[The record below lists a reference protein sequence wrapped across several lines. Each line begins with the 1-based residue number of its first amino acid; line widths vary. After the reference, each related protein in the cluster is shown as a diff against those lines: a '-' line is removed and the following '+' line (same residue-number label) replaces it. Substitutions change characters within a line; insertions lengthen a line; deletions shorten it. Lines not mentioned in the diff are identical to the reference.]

1 VRIQGRRAA
10 LLSQMDC
17 RRLLGILAVVVGAWL
32 VSLPA
37 VLLAMVAATVFVA
50 ILPRFQFITLPLL
63 VGWLGI
69 VVAAIIGSLAWGNG
83 SLAGR
88 VGTGCSR
95 DSLSYRRP
103 QFLPYFGGTLL
114 GIVARLPN
122 KRLELTP
129 PVVVE
134 LLL

>member
-1 VRIQGRRAA
+1 
-10 LLSQMDC
+10 MDC

-50 ILPRFQFITLPLL
+50 ILPRFSVYNPS
-63 VGWLGI
+63 
-69 VVAAIIGSLAWGNG
+69 A
-83 SLAGR
+83 
-88 VGTGCSR
+88 SR
-95 DSLSYRRP
+95 R
-103 QFLPYFGGTLL
+103 
-114 GIVARLPN
+114 VARN
-122 KRLELTP
+122 CGCCDQTP

>member
-1 VRIQGRRAA
+1 VLII
-10 LLSQMDC
+10 
-17 RRLLGILAVVVGAWL
+17 GILAVVVGAWL

-69 VVAAIIGSLAWGNG
+69 VVAAIIGSLVWGNG

-88 VGTGCSR
+88 VGTGVLTGFLVVPTATVLAVFR
-95 DSLSYRRP
+95 WDLARYRR
-103 QFLPYFGGTLL
+103 
-114 GIVARLPN
+114 ASA
-122 KRLELTP
+122 
-129 PVVVE
+129 
-134 LLL
+134 